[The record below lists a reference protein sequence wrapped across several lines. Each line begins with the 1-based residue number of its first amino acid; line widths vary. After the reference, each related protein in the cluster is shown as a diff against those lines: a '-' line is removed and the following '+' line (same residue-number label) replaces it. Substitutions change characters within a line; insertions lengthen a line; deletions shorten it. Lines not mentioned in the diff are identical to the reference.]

1 MNIKIAYIGGGSK
14 MWARVFMND
23 LALTN
28 GLGGEIS
35 LYDIDN
41 EAAERNKII
50 GNKINELKETKSIFN
65 YEVYPNLEDALKG
78 ADFVIISILPATFK
92 EMESDVHA
100 PEKLGIYQSVGDTAG
115 PGGVLR
121 AMRTVPIYEYFAK
134 KIKECCP
141 NAWVIN
147 FTNPMSICVQTLYD
161 VYPGIKAFGCCH
173 EVFHAQ
179 EFLCLVLNKILNIK
193 VTRKDIYTDASG
205 VNHFTW
211 ITNAKYK
218 DIDLLKL
225 IPSFAEKYYEKGY
238 YEGGKRY
245 QFKYDTYAYGNKVKM
260 DLYNKYNA
268 LAAAGDRHLVEFFDH
283 SWYLKDKKTIKHY
296 AFSLTTVPQRE
307 KDQKEKIEETIA
319 MCNGEKPIILEKST
333 EEAVDLIKAILGFK
347 PIISNVNMPNY
358 GQMKGIREGAIVET
372 NCIFTSDTVKPVI
385 ASPLPSDVLNLV
397 ERASLNID
405 STYYGIKER
414 NLQKIFNAFANQ
426 ALCNG
431 ISRDKLRN
439 LFIEMV
445 LNTKEY
451 LKDYYDLSKLEN
463 IK

>member
-1 MNIKIAYIGGGSK
+1 
-14 MWARVFMND
+14 
-23 LALTN
+23 
-28 GLGGEIS
+28 
-35 LYDIDN
+35 
-41 EAAERNKII
+41 
-50 GNKINELKETKSIFN
+50 
-65 YEVYPNLEDALKG
+65 
-78 ADFVIISILPATFK
+78 
-92 EMESDVHA
+92 
-100 PEKLGIYQSVGDTAG
+100 
-115 PGGVLR
+115 
-121 AMRTVPIYEYFAK
+121 
-134 KIKECCP
+134 
-141 NAWVIN
+141 
-147 FTNPMSICVQTLYD
+147 
-161 VYPGIKAFGCCH
+161 
-173 EVFHAQ
+173 
-179 EFLCLVLNKILNIK
+179 
-193 VTRKDIYTDASG
+193 
-205 VNHFTW
+205 
-211 ITNAKYK
+211 
-218 DIDLLKL
+218 
-225 IPSFAEKYYEKGY
+225 
-238 YEGGKRY
+238 
-245 QFKYDTYAYGNKVKM
+245 
-260 DLYNKYNA
+260 
-268 LAAAGDRHLVEFFDH
+268 
-283 SWYLKDKKTIKHY
+283 
-296 AFSLTTVPQRE
+296 
-307 KDQKEKIEETIA
+307 